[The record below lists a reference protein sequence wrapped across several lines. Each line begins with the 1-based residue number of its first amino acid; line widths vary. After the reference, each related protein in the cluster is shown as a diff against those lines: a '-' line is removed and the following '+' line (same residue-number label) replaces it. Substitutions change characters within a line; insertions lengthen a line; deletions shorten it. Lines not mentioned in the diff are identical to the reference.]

1 MSNFFPDSGESSSDR
16 GYRVPRIVP
25 VSSNFAP
32 ICLFL
37 RHPVKIKKMSLSN
50 RCIDVRNFERET
62 LGRFWTR
69 VRISERVLERKKIGE
84 KKLGQSRSDKIINSC
99 KKHFLEHRMYIFR
112 RPINSFID
120 QIRSSKL
127 G

>member
-1 MSNFFPDSGESSSDR
+1 MSNFFPDSGETSSDR
-16 GYRVPRIVP
+16 GYWVSRIVP

-32 ICLFL
+32 ICLL
-37 RHPVKIKKMSLSN
+37 LQHPVKIKKMSLSN

-84 KKLGQSRSDKIINSC
+84 KKLVQSRSDKIIHFS
-99 KKHFLEHRMYIFR
+99 KKHFLEHRIVIFQ
-112 RPINSFID
+112 RPSNSFID
-120 QIRSSKL
+120 QTRSSKL
-127 G
+127 